1 MNNFIEPGATVG
13 IIGGGAA
20 ALQLVRAAHNLG
32 MHAAVLARTNGDAA
46 LTEAE
51 FPLVGRSTDVDAL
64 QQLRDLSSVITYI
77 DESVADATTIDDL
90 VPADKVPGGTD
101 FLAMTQDR
109 YLEKVF
115 LEDLNMNV
123 LPYAQVVTA
132 DDIDKAVNAV
142 GFPSILKPIQK
153 GIGQDQQLA
162 LTNDADI
169 WRAKGLLE
177 KRPYIVEAWLDQP
190 REFAITAIRTADGMQ
205 VLPAVENKVAQH
217 ELQYTILPAQVDS
230 TVADEMERITRKVG
244 EQITQIG
251 LFTVEFFLTN
261 EGNLYVKRLSPGPH
275 QSADVYTTA
284 TTTSQYTLHMRAVC
298 GWPVAEVRVMD
309 GAVMKPLRPEQLG
322 AVSVQIQIKPD
333 WHWRFFPEGSHLYG
347 ELTVLGAPAKV
358 IEALNATGD
367 LALDMTAAE

>member
-1 MNNFIEPGATVG
+1 MSNFIEPGATVG

-20 ALQLVRAAHNLG
+20 ALQLVRAAHDLG
-32 MHAAVLARTNGDAA
+32 MHAAVLARTNGDVA

-64 QQLRDLSSVITYI
+64 EQLRDLSAVITYI
-77 DESVADATTIDDL
+77 DESVADATTLDDL
-90 VPADKVPGGTD
+90 VPAEKIPGGTD
-101 FLAMTQDR
+101 FLAMAQDR

-177 KRPYIVEAWLDQP
+177 KRPYIVEAWLDHP

-205 VLPAVENKVAQH
+205 VLPAVENKVAHH

-230 TVADEMERITRKVG
+230 AVAEEMERITRKVG
-244 EQITQIG
+244 EQITQVG
-251 LFTVEFFLTN
+251 LFTVEFFLTS
-261 EGNLYVKRLSPGPH
+261 EGTLYVKRLSPAPSKCRCIHLRDHVVAVHAPH
-275 QSADVYTTA
+275 ACCLWLARSGSAGDG
-284 TTTSQYTLHMRAVC
+284 RCGDEAV
-298 GWPVAEVRVMD
+298 AA
-309 GAVMKPLRPEQLG
+309 GAIGRSERPDSNQAG
-322 AVSVQIQIKPD
+322 
-333 WHWRFFPEGSHLYG
+333 
-347 ELTVLGAPAKV
+347 
-358 IEALNATGD
+358 
-367 LALDMTAAE
+367 LALALLSGGQSRIW

>member
-1 MNNFIEPGATVG
+1 MSNFIEPGATVG

-20 ALQLVRAAHNLG
+20 ALQLVRAAHDLG
-32 MHAAVLARTNGDAA
+32 MHAAVLARTNGDVA

-64 QQLRDLSSVITYI
+64 EQLRDLSAVITYI
-77 DESVADATTIDDL
+77 DESVADATTLDDL
-90 VPADKVPGGTD
+90 VPAEKIPGGTD
-101 FLAMTQDR
+101 FLAMAQDR

-177 KRPYIVEAWLDQP
+177 KRPYIVEAWLDHP

-205 VLPAVENKVAQH
+205 VLPAVENKVAHH

-230 TVADEMERITRKVG
+230 AVAEEMERITRKVG
-244 EQITQIG
+244 EQITQVG
-251 LFTVEFFLTN
+251 LFTVEFFLTS
-261 EGNLYVKRLSPGPH
+261 EGTLYVKRLSRPH
-275 QSADVYTTA
+275 QSADVYTSA
-284 TTTSQYTLHMRAVC
+284 TTSSQYTLHMRAVC

-333 WHWRFFPEGSHLYG
+333 WHWRFFPEGSPVFG
-347 ELTVLGAPAKV
+347 ELTVLGAPTKV
-358 IEALNATGD
+358 IEQLNATGD
-367 LALDMTAAE
+367 LALDLNAD

>member
-1 MNNFIEPGATVG
+1 MTNFIEPGATVG

-190 REFAITAIRTADGMQ
+190 REFAITPFALRM
-205 VLPAVENKVAQH
+205 VCRCSLPSKTRWRSMNS
-217 ELQYTILPAQVDS
+217 S
-230 TVADEMERITRKVG
+230 TQFCRRRLIVRWPTKWN
-244 EQITQIG
+244 G
-251 LFTVEFFLTN
+251 LRAKL
-261 EGNLYVKRLSPGPH
+261 GSKSP
-275 QSADVYTTA
+275 
-284 TTTSQYTLHMRAVC
+284 
-298 GWPVAEVRVMD
+298 
-309 GAVMKPLRPEQLG
+309 KLG
-322 AVSVQIQIKPD
+322 CSR
-333 WHWRFFPEGSHLYG
+333 WSFS
-347 ELTVLGAPAKV
+347 
-358 IEALNATGD
+358 
-367 LALDMTAAE
+367 